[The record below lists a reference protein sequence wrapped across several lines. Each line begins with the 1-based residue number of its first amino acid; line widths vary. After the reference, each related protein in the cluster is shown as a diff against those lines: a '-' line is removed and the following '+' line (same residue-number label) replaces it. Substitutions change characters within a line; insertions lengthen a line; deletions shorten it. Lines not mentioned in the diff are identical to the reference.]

1 MDTKNLIESFAE
13 FAKQKNVDRPT
24 MIRILEDVF
33 RTMIRKKFVT
43 DDNFDIV
50 INADKGDLE
59 IWRFRGIVDDNSE
72 DIWEHDKI
80 SLSEAKK
87 IEPDFEVGEEVSEEI
102 KLEDF
107 GRRAVMT
114 ARQTLM
120 QRIKDLEKDLLFQKY
135 KELVG
140 ELIMGEVYQV
150 LNREVLLIDA
160 EGNELILP
168 KTEQISK
175 DKYRKGETVRA
186 VVQRVEM
193 VNGNPRIILSRT
205 SPKFLERLFESEV
218 PEVFDG
224 LITIRNIVR
233 EPGER
238 AKVAVESY
246 DDRIDPVGACVGMKG
261 SRIHSIVRE
270 LQNENID
277 VISYTDNLELFIQ
290 RALSPAKISSIKI
303 DKEGG
308 RVSVYMKP
316 DQVSLAIGK
325 GGHNIKLASKLVG
338 YEIDVF
344 RDINDG
350 EDEDVDL
357 DEFSD
362 EIENWIIDELKRV
375 GLDTAKSVLAL
386 SPRPRQQARDLVENR
401 RYWKLSA
408 GPGRHQRR
416 AGRAHGHLRRMD
428 PHTHRHPPA
437 VHRGAVANVER
448 PRRRGEP
455 RGTFGGAR
463 VRRGDRSHHRSHCDS
478 RLHLSEH
485 GLHHAGKARGE
496 GLRRVRHP
504 GGLQRLRLRAHDRR
518 QTDPLGPVPLRPDR
532 RQRSV
537 LAHPRLERPRHCR
550 PVRRRRRRRGPQG
563 GYEARHLGQRITRRR
578 FPREHPFGAGKRL
591 RREDCGLPFRA
602 DGRTS
607 GIQVRRES
615 SR

>member
-1 MDTKNLIESFAE
+1 MDARILIESFAE
-13 FAKQKNVDRPT
+13 FARNKNVDRPT

-33 RTMIRKKFVT
+33 RTMIRKKFT
-43 DDNFDIV
+43 EDDNFDIV

-59 IWRFRGIVDDNSE
+59 IWRFREIVDDNSE
-72 DIWEHDKI
+72 DIWDHDKI

-87 IEPDFEVGEEVSEEI
+87 IEPDFEIGEEVSEEI

-107 GRRAVMT
+107 GRRAVMM

-120 QRIKDLEKDLLFQKY
+120 QKIKDLEKDILFQKY
-135 KELVG
+135 KDLVG

-150 LNREVLLIDA
+150 LPREVLLIDS

-168 KTEQISK
+168 KMEQISK
-175 DKYRKGETVRA
+175 DRYRKGESVRA

-224 LITIRNIVR
+224 LITIKNVVR

-277 VISYTDNLELFIQ
+277 VINCTDNLELYIQ
-290 RALSPAKISSIKI
+290 RALSPAKITSIKVEE
-303 DKEGG
+303 DND

-344 RDINDG
+344 RDL
-350 EDEDVDL
+350 EESEEEDVDL
-357 DEFSD
+357 DEFGD
-362 EIENWIIDELKRV
+362 EIDDWVIDELKRV

-386 SPRPRQQARDLVENR
+386 PKEDI
-401 RYWKLSA
+401 
-408 GPGRHQRR
+408 
-416 AGRAHGHLRRMD
+416 LRRTD
-428 PHTHRHPPA
+428 LEEET
-437 VHRGAVANVER
+437 VE
-448 PRRRGEP
+448 GI
-455 RGTFGGAR
+455 
-463 VRRGDRSHHRSHCDS
+463 
-478 RLHLSEH
+478 L
-485 GLHHAGKARGE
+485 K
-496 GLRRVRHP
+496 
-504 GGLQRLRLRAHDRR
+504 
-518 QTDPLGPVPLRPDR
+518 
-532 RQRSV
+532 V
-537 LAHPRLERPRHCR
+537 LKQEF
-550 PVRRRRRRRGPQG
+550 
-563 GYEARHLGQRITRRR
+563 E
-578 FPREHPFGAGKRL
+578 
-591 RREDCGLPFRA
+591 
-602 DGRTS
+602 
-607 GIQVRRES
+607 
-615 SR
+615 